1 MKKLFSVLL
10 ASLFAVSFAA
20 CSKSEYRPDA
30 VVLYIEYN
38 GVTGKEDDKVKAAL
52 EEKFKK
58 DTGES
63 IDLILEPASTDSIG
77 NKVVGAISTSSDR
90 IDGLIHHYSSDSM
103 ITQMITENK
112 ELKDLTELAADNA
125 PDFLSRFN
133 AETDPEGLAYR
144 KGMFDGKL
152 YALSSLEHNSI
163 YGMLINRGF
172 MENTSFDPDE
182 YDISK
187 EGYKSLT
194 LDEFTRL
201 LTELKENNTEVTRP
215 LVGAPYDLDYFLAP
229 VYGTTGYTRMEM
241 EGDKLYPAY
250 AKENYLKVLE
260 YERMLQEEK
269 L

>member
-103 ITQMITENK
+103 ITQMITEKRSSRTSPSSRRKMRPTFSRASMRRRTPTGWRIGK
-112 ELKDLTELAADNA
+112 ECSTASFTLCRRWNTT
-125 PDFLSRFN
+125 RFT
-133 AETDPEGLAYR
+133 AC
-144 KGMFDGKL
+144 
-152 YALSSLEHNSI
+152 
-163 YGMLINRGF
+163 
-172 MENTSFDPDE
+172 
-182 YDISK
+182 
-187 EGYKSLT
+187 
-194 LDEFTRL
+194 
-201 LTELKENNTEVTRP
+201 
-215 LVGAPYDLDYFLAP
+215 
-229 VYGTTGYTRMEM
+229 
-241 EGDKLYPAY
+241 
-250 AKENYLKVLE
+250 
-260 YERMLQEEK
+260 
-269 L
+269 